1 MAEVLNMSDL
11 FDPKLVEDLFN
22 QVKGKSSLA
31 TLCKKTPIAFV
42 GNKVFVFSM
51 DNEVAL
57 VAEGESRGHGGI
69 SVAPVKM
76 VPLEIEYG
84 ARVSARFMDASEEEQ
99 LDILEAFNEGF
110 SAKVARGVDI
120 MAMHGVNPR
129 TGEIS
134 PLITYYFDKID
145 QTVEYNAAL
154 PDDCVDDAI
163 QLLGDNDVTGIAMAK
178 AFGSALGKLRDEY
191 GKKCYPELAWG
202 GNPKE
207 VNGVPAS
214 VNSTVSFGASKDMA
228 IVGDFANCFKWGY
241 AKEIKLEIIPYGD
254 PDNTG
259 KDLAGHG
266 QVYIRATAYV
276 GWGIL
281 VEDAFARVVRKEA

>member
-1 MAEVLNMSDL
+1 MPEVLNMSEL
-11 FDPKLVEDLFN
+11 FDPELVEDLFN
-22 QVKGKSSLA
+22 QVRGKSSLA
-31 TLCKKTPIAFV
+31 VLCKKTPVAFA

-57 VAEGESRGHGGI
+57 VAEGEARGHGGI
-69 SVAPVKM
+69 TVAPVKM

-84 ARVSARFMDASEEEQ
+84 ARVSARFMTASEEEQ
-99 LDILEAFNEGF
+99 IDILEAFNEGF
-110 SAKVARGVDI
+110 SAKLARGIDI
-120 MAMHGVNPR
+120 MAFHGVNPR
-129 TGEIS
+129 TGEVS

-145 QTVEYNAAL
+145 QTVAYNAAA

-163 QLLGDNDVTGIAMAK
+163 QLVGDFDITGIAMAK
-178 AFGSALGKLRDEY
+178 AFGSAMGKLQNDNGSKR
-191 GKKCYPELAWG
+191 YPELAWG

-207 VNGVPAS
+207 VNGIPSS
-214 VNSTVSFGASKDMA
+214 VNSTVSFGDSKDMA
-228 IVGDFANCFKWGY
+228 IVGDFANCVKWGY
-241 AKEIKLEIIPYGD
+241 AKEVKLEIIPYGD

-266 QVYIRATAYV
+266 QVYLRATAFV

-281 VEDAFARVVRKEA
+281 VEDAFARVVQEA

>member
-1 MAEVLNMSDL
+1 MADVLNMSEL
-11 FDPKLVEDLFN
+11 FDPELVKDLFN
-22 QVKGKSSLA
+22 KVRGKSSIA
-31 TLCKKTPIAFV
+31 ALCKQTPVEFV
-42 GNKVFVFSM
+42 GNKVFIFAM

-57 VAEGESRGHGGI
+57 VGEGEARGPGGI
-69 SVAPVKM
+69 TVAPVKI

-84 ARVSARFMDASEEEQ
+84 ARVSARFMTASEEEQ
-99 LDILEAFNEGF
+99 LDILEAFNNGF
-110 SAKVARGVDI
+110 AAKVGRGIDI

-129 TGEIS
+129 TGETS
-134 PLITYYFDKID
+134 PLITHYFDKID
-145 QTVEYNAAL
+145 QTVNYDATI
-154 PDDCVDDAI
+154 PDECVDDAI
-163 QLLGDNDVTGIAMAK
+163 AMLGDWETSGIAMAK
-178 AFGSALGKLRDEY
+178 TFSSAMGKLKNDNGSKR
-191 GKKCYPELAWG
+191 YPELAWG

-207 VNGVPAS
+207 VNGVPSS

-241 AKEIKLEIIPYGD
+241 AKEIKLEVIPYGD

-266 QVYIRATAYV
+266 QVYIRATTYV

-281 VEDAFARVVRKEA
+281 VEDAFARVIQEG

>member
-1 MAEVLNMSDL
+1 MPEVLNMSDL
-11 FDPKLVEDLFN
+11 FDPELVEDLFN
-22 QVKGKSSLA
+22 QVRGKSSVA
-31 TLCKKTPIAFV
+31 ALCKNDPVAFV

-57 VAEGESRGHGGI
+57 VAEGEKRGPGGI
-69 SVAPVKM
+69 AVEPVKM

-84 ARVSARFMDASEEEQ
+84 ARVSARFLEASEEEQ
-99 LDILEAFNEGF
+99 VDIMEAFNKGF
-110 SAKVARGVDI
+110 SNKLARGIDI

-145 QTVEYNAAL
+145 QTVNFNAAA

-163 QLLGDNDVTGIAMAK
+163 QLVGDFDVTGIAMAK
-178 AFGSALGKLRDEY
+178 AFGSALGKLRNES
-191 GKKCYPELAWG
+191 GHKQYPELAWG

-207 VNGVPAS
+207 VNGIPSS
-214 VNSTVSFGASKDMA
+214 VNSTVSFGESKDMV

-241 AKEIKLEIIPYGD
+241 AKEVKLEIIPYGD

-281 VEDAFARVVRKEA
+281 VEDAFARVVKEGA